1 MITYATQRIE
11 GLSVFYREAGDPR
24 HPTLVLLG
32 GFPSSS
38 HMFRT
43 LMPALQDHFHLIA
56 PDYPGFG
63 NTDLPDPASFAYTF
77 DHLALITEQL
87 LSELGVSRAGW
98 YLQDYGGPIGNRIL
112 GRHPDW
118 LEWLVLQ
125 NANCYEEGFTD
136 AWEGMRHGLWV
147 NRSLETEAPLEAFF
161 SPEVVRS
168 MYLQGHRDPKRISP
182 DAWNMDLAF
191 LARPYAHRA
200 QLELFYDYRTNVA
213 LYPQWQ
219 AFLRDQQPATLI
231 LWGKGDIIFTPEG
244 GTAYLRDLTNV
255 DLHLLDSGHFVL
267 EDQAEV
273 AADLIVRF
281 YQQRVAGRH

>member
-1 MITYATQRIE
+1 M
-11 GLSVFYREAGDPR
+11 S
-24 HPTLVLLG
+24 
-32 GFPSSS
+32 
-38 HMFRT
+38 
-43 LMPALQDHFHLIA
+43 ALQDRFHLIA

-77 DHLALITEQL
+77 DHLAAITEQL
-87 LSELGVSRAGW
+87 LIELGVSHAGW

-118 LEWLVLQ
+118 LEWLVIQ

-136 AWEGMRHGLWV
+136 AWEGLRHALWV
-147 NRSLETEAPLEAFF
+147 NRSPETEAPLEAFF
-161 SPEVVRS
+161 SPEGVRS
-168 MYLQGHRDPKRISP
+168 MYLQGYRDPKRISP

-191 LARPYAHRA
+191 LARPHAHSA
-200 QLELFYDYRTNVA
+200 QLELFYDYRKNVA

-273 AADLIVRF
+273 AADLITRF
-281 YQQRVAGRH
+281 YQQRVAGIR